1 MLFCVYGWDLHVGN
15 LLCHDCFYLDDVLD
29 IIQKEGFTILMQ
41 RQILLSEEEA
51 RRVCKNYENEE
62 YFSKLLAY
70 MSR

>member
-1 MLFCVYGWDLHVGN
+1 MLFCVYGRDLHVGN

-51 RRVCKNYENEE
+51 RTVCRNYESEE

>member
-1 MLFCVYGWDLHVGN
+1 MLFCVYGQDLHVGN

-29 IIQKEGFTILMQ
+29 IIQKEGFIILMQ

-51 RRVCKNYENEE
+51 RTVCKNYENEE

>member
-1 MLFCVYGWDLHVGN
+1 MLFCVYGQDLHVGN
-15 LLCHDCFYLDDVLD
+15 LLFHDCFYLDDVLD

-51 RRVCKNYENEE
+51 RTVCKNYENEE